1 MTASARPRLPP
12 ELILLIVEYAA
23 PSEVFSRP
31 SWVAQLC
38 LVCRV
43 FRRVVT
49 PILYDHVA
57 VDDYTYE
64 SLATTASLPDT
75 PLAHTRSV
83 YFVSK
88 EPDKV
93 YSQASFEWLARA
105 LANVSTFTG
114 PTRALYELLERVDE
128 LTLSS
133 AYITDITLSGNI
145 VHITDVQPVIQT
157 LSSLHLIYEFC
168 PEDLNQ
174 QPDLSSSHVEY
185 LAIDMYSNLDVLD
198 EDPLDLTPMTRLAT
212 SPPRL
217 RRILCRPRFVQESD
231 VQSAAQAIVAWATS
245 QRDKRVHIDDTFV
258 RVGDTRSGW
267 LWNKLDRQDAI
278 DGNST
283 QKLPAEG
290 RKFRPVLLPPAPW
303 LPPSSSLYRLAVLQH
318 PSFDIE
324 VRIFYLV
331 DAGEV
336 HVRVAHVRKR
346 SSGGSKAVHRRALA
360 RRRPRPLLLS
370 SFGLLQDGFHIFR
383 WPALIAYA
391 RNVKLPSATAKPPF
405 PVRMPRTFQDP
416 LECQSRQGRD
426 ATSRDAVICELC
438 TIREHIVFRGADKLV
453 NNTSRGYGMY
463 ADRLRIQHPD
473 E

>member
-1 MTASARPRLPP
+1 MHDHTSASDDQLMTISARTGHHRHPGPDETRDDGERASATTTRAHSPRRRIRSAQRGLFEA
-12 ELILLIVEYAA
+12 ELG
-23 PSEVFSRP
+23 SR
-31 SWVAQLC
+31 AI
-38 LVCRV
+38 VCRV

-57 VDDYTYE
+57 VDDDNYKYF
-64 SLATTASLPDT
+64 ATTASLPDT

-83 YFVSK
+83 YFVSY

-114 PTRALYELLERVDE
+114 PTRALYELSERVDE

-198 EDPLDLTPMTRLAT
+198 EDPLDLTPMIHLAT
-212 SPPRL
+212 SPSRL

-245 QRDKRVHIDDTFV
+245 QRDERVHIDDTFV

-267 LWNKLDRQDAI
+267 LWNKLDRQDAV
-278 DGNST
+278 DGNSVWFR
-283 QKLPAEG
+283 G
-290 RKFRPVLLPPAPW
+290 RQAW
-303 LPPSSSLYRLAVLQH
+303 HPPSPTLDHSNSS
-318 PSFDIE
+318 
-324 VRIFYLV
+324 
-331 DAGEV
+331 
-336 HVRVAHVRKR
+336 
-346 SSGGSKAVHRRALA
+346 
-360 RRRPRPLLLS
+360 
-370 SFGLLQDGFHIFR
+370 
-383 WPALIAYA
+383 
-391 RNVKLPSATAKPPF
+391 
-405 PVRMPRTFQDP
+405 
-416 LECQSRQGRD
+416 
-426 ATSRDAVICELC
+426 
-438 TIREHIVFRGADKLV
+438 
-453 NNTSRGYGMY
+453 
-463 ADRLRIQHPD
+463 
-473 E
+473 